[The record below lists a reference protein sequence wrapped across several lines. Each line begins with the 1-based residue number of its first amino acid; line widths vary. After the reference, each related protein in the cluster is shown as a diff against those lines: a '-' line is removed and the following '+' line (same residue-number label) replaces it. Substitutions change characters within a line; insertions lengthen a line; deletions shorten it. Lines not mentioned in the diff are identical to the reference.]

1 MRDSS
6 PRRTGPYETVARL
19 GAGGMGEVFLAVPH
33 AASAAP
39 EGPRAPYD
47 PDGLVAVK
55 AIRRDVVGEPAFR
68 ARFRR
73 EIAVARSVASPYV
86 ARLVD
91 GDADAE
97 QPWLATEYVAGLTL
111 AEAVRRHGP
120 LPVPAVAALGTA
132 MAGALAAVHAAG
144 ALHRDLKPANVLIGP
159 EGPKLIDFGV
169 ARIPGATTMTSTG
182 LLVGTPGFMSPEHVA
197 GGRHVV
203 AASDVFC
210 LASVL
215 VYAAVGRD
223 PFGDGPVAA
232 VLYRVSRAEA
242 ELDDVPAELRE
253 VLADCL
259 VVDAAARPGPEALAE
274 RLAGL
279 AGAGL
284 AGADGAGADGACAD
298 GVDFAWPAPVQEAI
312 DEVRRDVAQLCA
324 AGRPLLP
331 LPAPPA
337 APPGQEPTPTWSP
350 TALNAPAAPGSPA
363 AHELPT
369 MGAAAPAAATV
380 PGAPRRRGRRAA
392 FAVVA
397 AVAVAGG
404 AAGALLALFGP
415 DSGSGSGDDGAQG
428 GPAGPGA
435 SASSGLPPARLIAA
449 AGVDKEGTDDRSGS
463 VPQYPEQRP
472 KGWKP
477 WRGSFS
483 HAPLHCAA
491 DTRAVVC
498 LLTNGTYEAIGAS
511 DGKRRWTSDGRTGD
525 DGDTGGEAYVSPT
538 GKLFMPG
545 DSLAPVVRGG
555 TSVIAHK
562 GLLQVRDSASG
573 DVRLSARPP
582 EGRYFSRALLG
593 DGLILVTAEAK
604 PYADGGPQGAMLLA
618 YPLRGGAPRWTA
630 PLSTQE
636 LSGAELN
643 GLYGAEVVRNGRVY
657 AWAAQ
662 GLIALDV
669 KTGARG
675 GKAYDGE
682 QCLSVMAVGR
692 QILCSAVVTGS
703 SDFED
708 AEEAG
713 TRVTRLNAGTLAA
726 EGAFAFKAPP
736 VGKGGMVPPDLVV
749 TAVGPGSALAYD
761 AEGAKLLVA
770 ESKKGRIIRKEP
782 LPAAGDGSKRVL
794 SSRPLLI
801 GDRAL
806 FADHT
811 SLRTV
816 PLTASG
822 GSRTLRVPGAPGTR
836 EPKQAGDVGVIAD
849 QLRPPTVLPLGG
861 VATIVYDQG
870 TVVSVRIPS

>member
-19 GAGGMGEVFLAVPH
+19 GAGGMGEVFLAVPQD
-33 AASAAP
+33 ASGAPDGPRAPDTSAAP
-39 EGPRAPYD
+39 EGPRTPYE

-73 EIAVARSVASPYV
+73 EIAVARSVTSPYV
-86 ARLVD
+86 ARLIG

-97 QPWLATEYVAGLTL
+97 QPWLATEYVAGPTL

-120 LPVPAVAALGTA
+120 LPVPAVAALGAA
-132 MAGALAAVHAAG
+132 MARALAAVHAAG

-169 ARIPGATTMTSTG
+169 ARTPGATTMTSTG

-242 ELDDVPAELRE
+242 ELDGVPAELRD

-259 VVDAAARPGPEALAE
+259 VLDAAARPEPEALAG
-274 RLAGL
+274 RL
-279 AGAGL
+279 AGL
-284 AGADGAGADGACAD
+284 AGADGAG
-298 GVDFAWPAPVQEAI
+298 FAWPAPVLEAI
-312 DEVRRDVAQLCA
+312 GEVRRDVEQLCA

-350 TALNAPAAPGSPA
+350 TALNAPGGPGTPA

-369 MGAAAPAAATV
+369 MGAAAPAAATA
-380 PGAPRRRGRRAA
+380 PGAPRKRGRRTA

-404 AAGALLALFGP
+404 ATGALLALFGP
-415 DSGSGSGDDGAQG
+415 DSGSGSGSGDDGAKG
-428 GPAGPGA
+428 GAARPGA
-435 SASSGLPPARLIAA
+435 SGGLPPARLIAA
-449 AGVDKEGTDDRSGS
+449 AGVDKEGTDDRSGL
-463 VPQYPEQRP
+463 VPQHPAQRP

-483 HAPLHCAA
+483 HAPMNCAA
-491 DTRAVVC
+491 DTRAVLC

-525 DGDTGGEAYVSPT
+525 DGGTGGEAYVSPS

-545 DSLAPVVRGG
+545 DRLAPVVRGG

-562 GLLQVRDSASG
+562 GVLQVRDSASG
-573 DVRLSARPP
+573 DVRWSARPP
-582 EGRYFSRALLG
+582 QGRYFTRALLA
-593 DGLILVTAEAK
+593 DGLLLVTAEAK
-604 PYADGGPQGAMLLA
+604 PYADGGPQGATLLA

-630 PLSTQE
+630 PLSTDE
-636 LSGAELN
+636 LSGAEQN
-643 GLYGAEVVRNGRVY
+643 GMYGAEVVRHGRVY
-657 AWAAQ
+657 AWSAQ
-662 GLIALDV
+662 GLIALDA
-669 KTGARG
+669 KTGTRG

-682 QCLSVMAVGR
+682 QCRSVMAVGG

-708 AEEAG
+708 ATEEAG
-713 TRVTRLNAGTLAA
+713 TRVTRLDARTLET

-736 VGKGGMVPPDLVV
+736 LPPDGMAPPDIVV

-761 AEGAKLLVA
+761 TAGAKLLVA
-770 ESKKGRIIRKEP
+770 ESKKGRVTREEP
-782 LPAAGDGSKRVL
+782 LSLTGDGTRRML
-794 SSRPLLI
+794 SSAPLLI
-801 GDRAL
+801 GERAL
-806 FADHT
+806 FADNT
-811 SLRTV
+811 TLRTV

-822 GSRTLRVPGAPGTR
+822 EVRALRVPGAPGDR
-836 EPKQAGDVGVIAD
+836 EPKQGSDPGTVIAD
-849 QLRPPTVLPLGG
+849 QPRSPTVLPLGG